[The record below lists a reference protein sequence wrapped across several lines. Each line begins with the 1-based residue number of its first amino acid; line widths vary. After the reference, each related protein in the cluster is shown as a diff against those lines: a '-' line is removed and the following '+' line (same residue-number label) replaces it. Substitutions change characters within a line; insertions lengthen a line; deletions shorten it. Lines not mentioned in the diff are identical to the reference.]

1 MSEIPQR
8 LMDLAE
14 ARIGKG
20 GYWDFSFR
28 DLAAAIGIKSASVH
42 HYFPTKA
49 GLVAAVARRYSERF
63 FEIVAPRRNE
73 SSDDVIAIYRS
84 AFRNAFEQ
92 DGRMCLNG
100 MLGTEAGGLPL
111 EVRKEVREF
120 FQRCVSDLAS
130 RLSGPG
136 ATTRAF
142 QVMATLEGGLI
153 LARAHDDV
161 SAFDRATANLSSPKR
176 NAAS

>member
-14 ARIGKG
+14 ARVGKG

-49 GLVAAVARRYSERF
+49 GLAAAVARRYSERF
-63 FEIVAPRRNE
+63 FEIVAPRGNE
-73 SSDDVIAIYRS
+73 SSNDVIAIYRS

-100 MLGTEAGGLPL
+100 MLGAEAGGLP
-111 EVRKEVREF
+111 VEVREEVRAF
-120 FQRCVSDLAS
+120 FQRCVSDLSS
-130 RLSGPG
+130 RLSGPS
-136 ATTRAF
+136 AMTRAF

-153 LARAHDDV
+153 LARACDDV
-161 SAFDRATANLSSPKR
+161 SAFDRATANLSSTKR